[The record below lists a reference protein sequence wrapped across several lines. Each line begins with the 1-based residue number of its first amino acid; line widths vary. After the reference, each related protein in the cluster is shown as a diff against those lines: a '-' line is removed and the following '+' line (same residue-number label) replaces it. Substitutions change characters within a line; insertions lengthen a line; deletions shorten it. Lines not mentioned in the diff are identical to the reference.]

1 MGGQRRQE
9 RQRAGRRSQCG
20 GCCIDFCIVLVGG
33 QSARSA
39 SGREGVLSV
48 EAAVLISALFWFSI
62 DFWIVLVGGQSAR
75 SVSGREGVL
84 SVEAAVLIS
93 ALF

>member
-9 RQRAGRRSQCG
+9 RQWAGRRSQCG

-33 QSARSA
+33 Q
-39 SGREGVLSV
+39 G
-48 EAAVLISALFWFSI
+48 
-62 DFWIVLVGGQSAR
+62 AR

-93 ALF
+93 VLFWWEVKAPGASAGGKAFSVWRLLY

>member
-33 QSARSA
+33 QRRQERQRAGRRSQC
-39 SGREGVLSV
+39 GGCC
-48 EAAVLISALFWFSI
+48 I
-62 DFWIVLVGGQSAR
+62 DFCVKGEVGGGEEEVR
-75 SVSGREGVL
+75 WR
-84 SVEAAVLIS
+84 
-93 ALF
+93 